1 MTESVEKMVQVALRE
16 IETTL
21 DTKRVVGEPVSV
33 GEYTIIPL
41 ISIGFGFGVGSG
53 TGKSEDFVKGEG
65 SGGASAGGGGLKPIG
80 VVVIGPDGATVEPL
94 KGAAASLLESLA
106 ANAMSARKK
115 SKESAD

>member
-1 MTESVEKMVQVALRE
+1 MMESVEKLVQVALRE

-21 DTKRVVGEPVSV
+21 DTKQVIGEPVKV

-53 TGKSEDFVKGEG
+53 TGKSEEFVKGEG

-80 VVVIGPDGATVEPL
+80 VVVIGPDGAKVETL
-94 KGAAASLLESLA
+94 KGTAGSVVESLA
-106 ANAMSARKK
+106 ANAMSARKR
-115 SKESAD
+115 SSESAD